1 MENSEKLTRK
11 EKRELVEN
19 NLLARVYDLI
29 LNEQTSEEERSILV
43 EFKNAVE
50 SGKDFQLETMKL
62 AETLRQ
68 LALSKF
74 KHKEKLSDEVSKFYM
89 DISTTGL
96 FEKNLA
102 IEIVCVLINLINLIL
117 ALKLKNIVV
126 EGEYIIESQE
136 IRKVL
141 VGPIVIF
148 IFLITL
154 ILVKQT
160 MIIPLLLVFENFYL
174 ISLRCKLYDL
184 EFLSKDRRKY
194 IDINKLIFKDMDSN
208 ENSDIS
214 MTKEFINIINSNDM
228 VENLDEYK
236 YKYKLTDIQMN
247 YLLESLICEPNSIYT
262 KYNAYIYVNY
272 DLRLLEIN
280 SSFKKSNIR
289 EFEFRNILM
298 VNEYEI
304 LEKIRNINEISE
316 ESKLESSVYFLL
328 MNYFKLK
335 EYTTKLDENNYI
347 EYSNNNSKLFDIYFN
362 HLDECINKLSDQS
375 IKISLKAIEAGIP
388 IETISDITG
397 VSLLKLKKFVDDKID
412 T

>member
-1 MENSEKLTRK
+1 M
-11 EKRELVEN
+11 
-19 NLLARVYDLI
+19 I
-29 LNEQTSEEERSILV
+29 L
-43 EFKNAVE
+43 
-50 SGKDFQLETMKL
+50 
-62 AETLRQ
+62 
-68 LALSKF
+68 
-74 KHKEKLSDEVSKFYM
+74 
-89 DISTTGL
+89 
-96 FEKNLA
+96 
-102 IEIVCVLINLINLIL
+102 IEILCVLINLINLIL

-136 IRKVL
+136 IRRVL

-148 IFLITL
+148 ITL
-154 ILVKQT
+154 IIFILAKQT
-160 MIIPLLLVFENFYL
+160 MIMPIFLVFEGIHLFAL
-174 ISLRCKLYDL
+174 KSKLYDL

-194 IDINKLIFKDMDSN
+194 IDINKLIFKDMYNN

-214 MTKEFINIINSNDM
+214 MAKKFINIINSNDM

-272 DLRLLEIN
+272 DLKLLEIN

-412 T
+412 K

>member
-1 MENSEKLTRK
+1 M
-11 EKRELVEN
+11 
-19 NLLARVYDLI
+19 I
-29 LNEQTSEEERSILV
+29 L
-43 EFKNAVE
+43 
-50 SGKDFQLETMKL
+50 
-62 AETLRQ
+62 
-68 LALSKF
+68 
-74 KHKEKLSDEVSKFYM
+74 
-89 DISTTGL
+89 
-96 FEKNLA
+96 
-102 IEIVCVLINLINLIL
+102 IEIVCVLINLIDLIL

-160 MIIPLLLVFENFYL
+160 MIIPLLLVFESFYL

-194 IDINKLIFKDMDSN
+194 IDINKLIFKDMDNN

-272 DLRLLEIN
+272 DLKLLEIN

-328 MNYFKLK
+328 MNYLKLK

-412 T
+412 K

>member
-1 MENSEKLTRK
+1 M
-11 EKRELVEN
+11 
-19 NLLARVYDLI
+19 I
-29 LNEQTSEEERSILV
+29 L
-43 EFKNAVE
+43 
-50 SGKDFQLETMKL
+50 
-62 AETLRQ
+62 
-68 LALSKF
+68 
-74 KHKEKLSDEVSKFYM
+74 
-89 DISTTGL
+89 
-96 FEKNLA
+96 

-160 MIIPLLLVFENFYL
+160 MIIPLLLVFESFYL

-412 T
+412 K

>member
-1 MENSEKLTRK
+1 M
-11 EKRELVEN
+11 
-19 NLLARVYDLI
+19 I
-29 LNEQTSEEERSILV
+29 L
-43 EFKNAVE
+43 
-50 SGKDFQLETMKL
+50 
-62 AETLRQ
+62 
-68 LALSKF
+68 
-74 KHKEKLSDEVSKFYM
+74 
-89 DISTTGL
+89 
-96 FEKNLA
+96 
-102 IEIVCVLINLINLIL
+102 IEIVCVLINLINLTL

-126 EGEYIIESQE
+126 EGKYIIESQE

-160 MIIPLLLVFENFYL
+160 MIIPLLLVFESFYL

-208 ENSDIS
+208 ENFDIS

-412 T
+412 K

>member
-1 MENSEKLTRK
+1 M
-11 EKRELVEN
+11 
-19 NLLARVYDLI
+19 I
-29 LNEQTSEEERSILV
+29 L
-43 EFKNAVE
+43 
-50 SGKDFQLETMKL
+50 
-62 AETLRQ
+62 
-68 LALSKF
+68 
-74 KHKEKLSDEVSKFYM
+74 
-89 DISTTGL
+89 
-96 FEKNLA
+96 

-117 ALKLKNIVV
+117 VLNLKNLVV
-126 EGEYIIESQE
+126 EGEYIRESQE
-136 IRKVL
+136 IRRVL
-141 VGPIVIF
+141 VGPIVTFIALIIF
-148 IFLITL
+148 ILA
-154 ILVKQT
+154 KQT
-160 MIIPLLLVFENFYL
+160 MIMPIFLVFEGIHLFAL
-174 ISLRCKLYDL
+174 KSKLSDL

-194 IDINKLIFKDMDSN
+194 IDINKLIFKDMDIN

-362 HLDECINKLSDQS
+362 HLDECINKLSNQS

-388 IETISDITG
+388 IEIISDITG

-412 T
+412 K

>member
-1 MENSEKLTRK
+1 M
-11 EKRELVEN
+11 
-19 NLLARVYDLI
+19 I
-29 LNEQTSEEERSILV
+29 L
-43 EFKNAVE
+43 
-50 SGKDFQLETMKL
+50 
-62 AETLRQ
+62 
-68 LALSKF
+68 
-74 KHKEKLSDEVSKFYM
+74 
-89 DISTTGL
+89 
-96 FEKNLA
+96 
-102 IEIVCVLINLINLIL
+102 IEILCVLVNLINLIL
-117 ALKLKNIVV
+117 VLNLKNLVV
-126 EGEYIIESQE
+126 EGEYIRESQE
-136 IRKVL
+136 IRRVL
-141 VGPIVIF
+141 VGPIVTFIALIIF
-148 IFLITL
+148 ILA
-154 ILVKQT
+154 KQT
-160 MIIPLLLVFENFYL
+160 MIMPIFLVFEGIHLFAL
-174 ISLRCKLYDL
+174 KSKLSDL

-304 LEKIRNINEISE
+304 LEKIRSINEISE

-412 T
+412 K

>member
-1 MENSEKLTRK
+1 M
-11 EKRELVEN
+11 
-19 NLLARVYDLI
+19 I
-29 LNEQTSEEERSILV
+29 L
-43 EFKNAVE
+43 
-50 SGKDFQLETMKL
+50 
-62 AETLRQ
+62 
-68 LALSKF
+68 
-74 KHKEKLSDEVSKFYM
+74 
-89 DISTTGL
+89 
-96 FEKNLA
+96 

-117 ALKLKNIVV
+117 VLNLKNLVV
-126 EGEYIIESQE
+126 EGEYIRESQE
-136 IRKVL
+136 IRRVL
-141 VGPIVIF
+141 VGPIVTFIALIIF
-148 IFLITL
+148 ILA
-154 ILVKQT
+154 KQT
-160 MIIPLLLVFENFYL
+160 MIMPIFLVFEGIHLFAL
-174 ISLRCKLYDL
+174 KSKLFDL

-272 DLRLLEIN
+272 DLKLLEIN

-412 T
+412 K

>member
-1 MENSEKLTRK
+1 M
-11 EKRELVEN
+11 
-19 NLLARVYDLI
+19 I
-29 LNEQTSEEERSILV
+29 L
-43 EFKNAVE
+43 
-50 SGKDFQLETMKL
+50 
-62 AETLRQ
+62 
-68 LALSKF
+68 
-74 KHKEKLSDEVSKFYM
+74 
-89 DISTTGL
+89 
-96 FEKNLA
+96 
-102 IEIVCVLINLINLIL
+102 IEIVCVLINLINLTL

-160 MIIPLLLVFENFYL
+160 MIIPLLLVFESFYL

-247 YLLESLICEPNSIYT
+247 CLLESLICEPNSIYT

-280 SSFKKSNIR
+280 SSFKKSNIM

-362 HLDECINKLSDQS
+362 NLDECINKLSDQS

-412 T
+412 K

>member
-1 MENSEKLTRK
+1 MI
-11 EKRELVEN
+11 
-19 NLLARVYDLI
+19 LI
-29 LNEQTSEEERSILV
+29 KIL
-43 EFKNAVE
+43 
-50 SGKDFQLETMKL
+50 
-62 AETLRQ
+62 
-68 LALSKF
+68 
-74 KHKEKLSDEVSKFYM
+74 
-89 DISTTGL
+89 
-96 FEKNLA
+96 
-102 IEIVCVLINLINLIL
+102 CVLVNLINLIL
-117 ALKLKNIVV
+117 VLNLKNLVV
-126 EGEYIIESQE
+126 EGEYIRESQE
-136 IRKVL
+136 IRRVL
-141 VGPIVIF
+141 VGPIVTFIALIIF
-148 IFLITL
+148 ILA
-154 ILVKQT
+154 KQT
-160 MIIPLLLVFENFYL
+160 MIMPIFLVFEGIHLFAL
-174 ISLRCKLYDL
+174 KSKLSDL

-412 T
+412 K

>member
-1 MENSEKLTRK
+1 M
-11 EKRELVEN
+11 
-19 NLLARVYDLI
+19 I
-29 LNEQTSEEERSILV
+29 L
-43 EFKNAVE
+43 
-50 SGKDFQLETMKL
+50 
-62 AETLRQ
+62 
-68 LALSKF
+68 
-74 KHKEKLSDEVSKFYM
+74 
-89 DISTTGL
+89 
-96 FEKNLA
+96 
-102 IEIVCVLINLINLIL
+102 IEIVCVLINLINLTL

-136 IRKVL
+136 IRRVL
-141 VGPIVIF
+141 VGPIVTFIALIIF
-148 IFLITL
+148 ILA
-154 ILVKQT
+154 KQT
-160 MIIPLLLVFENFYL
+160 MIMPIFLVFEGIHLFAL
-174 ISLRCKLYDL
+174 KSKLSDL

-272 DLRLLEIN
+272 DLKLLEIN

-304 LEKIRNINEISE
+304 LEKIRSINEISE

-412 T
+412 K

>member
-1 MENSEKLTRK
+1 M
-11 EKRELVEN
+11 
-19 NLLARVYDLI
+19 I
-29 LNEQTSEEERSILV
+29 L
-43 EFKNAVE
+43 
-50 SGKDFQLETMKL
+50 
-62 AETLRQ
+62 
-68 LALSKF
+68 
-74 KHKEKLSDEVSKFYM
+74 
-89 DISTTGL
+89 
-96 FEKNLA
+96 
-102 IEIVCVLINLINLIL
+102 IEILCVLVNLINLIL
-117 ALKLKNIVV
+117 VLNLKNLVV
-126 EGEYIIESQE
+126 EGEYIRESQE
-136 IRKVL
+136 IRRVL
-141 VGPIVIF
+141 VGPIVTFIALIIF
-148 IFLITL
+148 ILA
-154 ILVKQT
+154 KQT
-160 MIIPLLLVFENFYL
+160 MIMPIFLVFEGIHLFAL
-174 ISLRCKLYDL
+174 KSKLSDL

-272 DLRLLEIN
+272 DLKLLEIN

-304 LEKIRNINEISE
+304 LEKIRSINEISE

-412 T
+412 K

>member
-1 MENSEKLTRK
+1 M
-11 EKRELVEN
+11 
-19 NLLARVYDLI
+19 I
-29 LNEQTSEEERSILV
+29 L
-43 EFKNAVE
+43 
-50 SGKDFQLETMKL
+50 
-62 AETLRQ
+62 
-68 LALSKF
+68 
-74 KHKEKLSDEVSKFYM
+74 
-89 DISTTGL
+89 
-96 FEKNLA
+96 
-102 IEIVCVLINLINLIL
+102 IEILCVLVNLINLIL
-117 ALKLKNIVV
+117 VLNLKNLVV
-126 EGEYIIESQE
+126 EGEYIRESQE
-136 IRKVL
+136 IRRVL
-141 VGPIVIF
+141 VGPIVTFIALIIF
-148 IFLITL
+148 ILA
-154 ILVKQT
+154 KQT
-160 MIIPLLLVFENFYL
+160 MIMPIFLVFEGIHLFAL
-174 ISLRCKLYDL
+174 KSKLSDL

-412 T
+412 K

>member
-1 MENSEKLTRK
+1 M
-11 EKRELVEN
+11 
-19 NLLARVYDLI
+19 I
-29 LNEQTSEEERSILV
+29 L
-43 EFKNAVE
+43 
-50 SGKDFQLETMKL
+50 
-62 AETLRQ
+62 
-68 LALSKF
+68 
-74 KHKEKLSDEVSKFYM
+74 
-89 DISTTGL
+89 
-96 FEKNLA
+96 

-117 ALKLKNIVV
+117 VLNLKNLVV
-126 EGEYIIESQE
+126 EGEYIRESQE
-136 IRKVL
+136 IRRVL
-141 VGPIVIF
+141 VGPIVTFIALIIF
-148 IFLITL
+148 ILA
-154 ILVKQT
+154 KQT
-160 MIIPLLLVFENFYL
+160 MIMPIFLVFEGIHLFAL
-174 ISLRCKLYDL
+174 KSKLSDL

-335 EYTTKLDENNYI
+335 EYTTKLYENNYI

-362 HLDECINKLSDQS
+362 HLDECINKLSNQS

-388 IETISDITG
+388 IEIISDITG

-412 T
+412 K

>member
-1 MENSEKLTRK
+1 M
-11 EKRELVEN
+11 
-19 NLLARVYDLI
+19 I
-29 LNEQTSEEERSILV
+29 L
-43 EFKNAVE
+43 
-50 SGKDFQLETMKL
+50 
-62 AETLRQ
+62 
-68 LALSKF
+68 
-74 KHKEKLSDEVSKFYM
+74 
-89 DISTTGL
+89 
-96 FEKNLA
+96 
-102 IEIVCVLINLINLIL
+102 IEILCVLINLINLIL

-126 EGEYIIESQE
+126 EGEYIRESQE
-136 IRKVL
+136 IRRVL

-148 IFLITL
+148 ITL
-154 ILVKQT
+154 IIFILAKQT
-160 MIIPLLLVFENFYL
+160 MIMPIFLVFEGIHLFAL
-174 ISLRCKLYDL
+174 KSKLYDL

-194 IDINKLIFKDMDSN
+194 IDINKLIFKDMYNN

-214 MTKEFINIINSNDM
+214 MVKEFINIINSNDM

-272 DLRLLEIN
+272 DLKLLEIN

-412 T
+412 K

>member
-1 MENSEKLTRK
+1 M
-11 EKRELVEN
+11 
-19 NLLARVYDLI
+19 I
-29 LNEQTSEEERSILV
+29 L
-43 EFKNAVE
+43 
-50 SGKDFQLETMKL
+50 
-62 AETLRQ
+62 
-68 LALSKF
+68 
-74 KHKEKLSDEVSKFYM
+74 
-89 DISTTGL
+89 
-96 FEKNLA
+96 
-102 IEIVCVLINLINLIL
+102 IEILCVLVNLINLIL
-117 ALKLKNIVV
+117 VLNLKNLVV
-126 EGEYIIESQE
+126 EGEYIRESQE
-136 IRKVL
+136 IRRVL
-141 VGPIVIF
+141 VGPIVTFIALIIF
-148 IFLITL
+148 ILA
-154 ILVKQT
+154 KQT
-160 MIIPLLLVFENFYL
+160 MIMPIFLVFEGIHLFAL
-174 ISLRCKLYDL
+174 KSKLSDL

-280 SSFKKSNIR
+280 SSFKKKSNIR

-304 LEKIRNINEISE
+304 LEKIRSINEISE

-347 EYSNNNSKLFDIYFN
+347 EYSNNNLKLFDIYFN

-397 VSLLKLKKFVDDKID
+397 VSLLKLKKFVDNKID
-412 T
+412 K

>member
-1 MENSEKLTRK
+1 M
-11 EKRELVEN
+11 
-19 NLLARVYDLI
+19 I
-29 LNEQTSEEERSILV
+29 L
-43 EFKNAVE
+43 
-50 SGKDFQLETMKL
+50 
-62 AETLRQ
+62 
-68 LALSKF
+68 
-74 KHKEKLSDEVSKFYM
+74 
-89 DISTTGL
+89 
-96 FEKNLA
+96 

-117 ALKLKNIVV
+117 VLNLKNMVV
-126 EGEYIIESQE
+126 EGEYIRESQE
-136 IRKVL
+136 IRRVL
-141 VGPIVIF
+141 VGPIVTFIALIIF
-148 IFLITL
+148 ILA
-154 ILVKQT
+154 KQT
-160 MIIPLLLVFENFYL
+160 MIMPIFLVFEGIHLFAL
-174 ISLRCKLYDL
+174 KSKLSDL

-412 T
+412 K

>member
-1 MENSEKLTRK
+1 M
-11 EKRELVEN
+11 
-19 NLLARVYDLI
+19 I
-29 LNEQTSEEERSILV
+29 L
-43 EFKNAVE
+43 
-50 SGKDFQLETMKL
+50 
-62 AETLRQ
+62 
-68 LALSKF
+68 
-74 KHKEKLSDEVSKFYM
+74 
-89 DISTTGL
+89 
-96 FEKNLA
+96 

-160 MIIPLLLVFENFYL
+160 MIIPLLLVFESFYL

-272 DLRLLEIN
+272 DLKLLEIN

-304 LEKIRNINEISE
+304 LEKIRSINEISE

-412 T
+412 K

>member
-1 MENSEKLTRK
+1 M
-11 EKRELVEN
+11 
-19 NLLARVYDLI
+19 I
-29 LNEQTSEEERSILV
+29 L
-43 EFKNAVE
+43 
-50 SGKDFQLETMKL
+50 
-62 AETLRQ
+62 
-68 LALSKF
+68 
-74 KHKEKLSDEVSKFYM
+74 
-89 DISTTGL
+89 
-96 FEKNLA
+96 
-102 IEIVCVLINLINLIL
+102 IEILCVLVNLINLIL
-117 ALKLKNIVV
+117 VLNLKNLVV
-126 EGEYIIESQE
+126 EGEYIRESQE
-136 IRKVL
+136 IRRVL
-141 VGPIVIF
+141 VGPIVTFIALIIF
-148 IFLITL
+148 ILA
-154 ILVKQT
+154 KQT
-160 MIIPLLLVFENFYL
+160 MIMPIFLVFEGIHLFAL
-174 ISLRCKLYDL
+174 KSKLFDL

-194 IDINKLIFKDMDSN
+194 IDINKLIFKNMDSN

-262 KYNAYIYVNY
+262 KYNVYIYVNY

-412 T
+412 K

>member
-1 MENSEKLTRK
+1 M
-11 EKRELVEN
+11 
-19 NLLARVYDLI
+19 I
-29 LNEQTSEEERSILV
+29 L
-43 EFKNAVE
+43 
-50 SGKDFQLETMKL
+50 
-62 AETLRQ
+62 
-68 LALSKF
+68 
-74 KHKEKLSDEVSKFYM
+74 
-89 DISTTGL
+89 
-96 FEKNLA
+96 
-102 IEIVCVLINLINLIL
+102 IEILCVLVNLINLIL
-117 ALKLKNIVV
+117 VLNLKNLVV

-136 IRKVL
+136 IRRVL
-141 VGPIVIF
+141 VGPIVTFIALIIF
-148 IFLITL
+148 ILA
-154 ILVKQT
+154 KQT
-160 MIIPLLLVFENFYL
+160 MIMPIFLVFEGIHLFAL
-174 ISLRCKLYDL
+174 KSKLSDL

-347 EYSNNNSKLFDIYFN
+347 EYSNNNSKLFDIYYN

-412 T
+412 K

>member
-1 MENSEKLTRK
+1 M
-11 EKRELVEN
+11 
-19 NLLARVYDLI
+19 I
-29 LNEQTSEEERSILV
+29 L
-43 EFKNAVE
+43 
-50 SGKDFQLETMKL
+50 
-62 AETLRQ
+62 
-68 LALSKF
+68 
-74 KHKEKLSDEVSKFYM
+74 
-89 DISTTGL
+89 
-96 FEKNLA
+96 

-117 ALKLKNIVV
+117 VLNLKNLVV
-126 EGEYIIESQE
+126 EGEYIRESQE
-136 IRKVL
+136 IRRVL
-141 VGPIVIF
+141 VGPIVTFIALIIF
-148 IFLITL
+148 ILA
-154 ILVKQT
+154 KQT
-160 MIIPLLLVFENFYL
+160 MIMPIFLVFEGIHLFAL
-174 ISLRCKLYDL
+174 KSKLSDL

-362 HLDECINKLSDQS
+362 HLDECINKLSNQS

-388 IETISDITG
+388 IEIISDITG
-397 VSLLKLKKFVDDKID
+397 VSLLKLKKFVDDKINK
-412 T
+412 

>member
-1 MENSEKLTRK
+1 M
-11 EKRELVEN
+11 
-19 NLLARVYDLI
+19 I
-29 LNEQTSEEERSILV
+29 L
-43 EFKNAVE
+43 
-50 SGKDFQLETMKL
+50 
-62 AETLRQ
+62 
-68 LALSKF
+68 
-74 KHKEKLSDEVSKFYM
+74 
-89 DISTTGL
+89 
-96 FEKNLA
+96 

-160 MIIPLLLVFENFYL
+160 MIIPLLLVFESFYL

-272 DLRLLEIN
+272 DLKLLEIN

-375 IKISLKAIEAGIP
+375 IKISLKAIEERIP

-397 VSLLKLKKFVDDKID
+397 VSLLKLNKFVDDKID
-412 T
+412 K

>member
-1 MENSEKLTRK
+1 M
-11 EKRELVEN
+11 
-19 NLLARVYDLI
+19 I
-29 LNEQTSEEERSILV
+29 L
-43 EFKNAVE
+43 
-50 SGKDFQLETMKL
+50 
-62 AETLRQ
+62 
-68 LALSKF
+68 
-74 KHKEKLSDEVSKFYM
+74 
-89 DISTTGL
+89 
-96 FEKNLA
+96 
-102 IEIVCVLINLINLIL
+102 IEILCVLVNLINLIL
-117 ALKLKNIVV
+117 VLNLKNLVV
-126 EGEYIIESQE
+126 EGEYIRESQE
-136 IRKVL
+136 IRRVL
-141 VGPIVIF
+141 VGPIVTFIALIIF
-148 IFLITL
+148 ILA
-154 ILVKQT
+154 KQT
-160 MIIPLLLVFENFYL
+160 MIMPIFLVFEGIHLFAL
-174 ISLRCKLYDL
+174 KSKLSDL

-272 DLRLLEIN
+272 DLKLLEIN

-375 IKISLKAIEAGIP
+375 IKISLKAIEEGIP

-397 VSLLKLKKFVDDKID
+397 VSLLKLNKFVDDKID
-412 T
+412 K

>member
-1 MENSEKLTRK
+1 M
-11 EKRELVEN
+11 
-19 NLLARVYDLI
+19 I
-29 LNEQTSEEERSILV
+29 L
-43 EFKNAVE
+43 
-50 SGKDFQLETMKL
+50 
-62 AETLRQ
+62 
-68 LALSKF
+68 
-74 KHKEKLSDEVSKFYM
+74 
-89 DISTTGL
+89 
-96 FEKNLA
+96 
-102 IEIVCVLINLINLIL
+102 IEILCVLINLINLTL

-160 MIIPLLLVFENFYL
+160 MIIPLLLVFESFYL

-194 IDINKLIFKDMDSN
+194 IDINKLIFKDMDNN

-412 T
+412 K

>member
-1 MENSEKLTRK
+1 M
-11 EKRELVEN
+11 
-19 NLLARVYDLI
+19 I
-29 LNEQTSEEERSILV
+29 L
-43 EFKNAVE
+43 
-50 SGKDFQLETMKL
+50 
-62 AETLRQ
+62 
-68 LALSKF
+68 
-74 KHKEKLSDEVSKFYM
+74 
-89 DISTTGL
+89 
-96 FEKNLA
+96 
-102 IEIVCVLINLINLIL
+102 IEILCVLVNLINLIL
-117 ALKLKNIVV
+117 VLNLKNLVV
-126 EGEYIIESQE
+126 EGEYIRESQE
-136 IRKVL
+136 IRRVL
-141 VGPIVIF
+141 VGPIVTFIALIIF
-148 IFLITL
+148 ILA
-154 ILVKQT
+154 KQT
-160 MIIPLLLVFENFYL
+160 MIMPIFLVFEGIHLFAL
-174 ISLRCKLYDL
+174 KSKLSDL

-194 IDINKLIFKDMDSN
+194 IDINKLIFKNMDSN

-272 DLRLLEIN
+272 DLKLLEIN

-304 LEKIRNINEISE
+304 LEKIRSINEISE

-412 T
+412 K

>member
-1 MENSEKLTRK
+1 M
-11 EKRELVEN
+11 
-19 NLLARVYDLI
+19 I
-29 LNEQTSEEERSILV
+29 L
-43 EFKNAVE
+43 
-50 SGKDFQLETMKL
+50 
-62 AETLRQ
+62 
-68 LALSKF
+68 
-74 KHKEKLSDEVSKFYM
+74 
-89 DISTTGL
+89 
-96 FEKNLA
+96 
-102 IEIVCVLINLINLIL
+102 IEILCVLVNLINLIL
-117 ALKLKNIVV
+117 VLNLKNLVV
-126 EGEYIIESQE
+126 EGEYIRESQE
-136 IRKVL
+136 IRRVL
-141 VGPIVIF
+141 VGPIVTFIALIIF
-148 IFLITL
+148 ILA
-154 ILVKQT
+154 KQT
-160 MIIPLLLVFENFYL
+160 MIMPIFLVFEGIHLFAL
-174 ISLRCKLYDL
+174 KSKLSDL

-194 IDINKLIFKDMDSN
+194 IDINKLIFKNMDSN

-272 DLRLLEIN
+272 DLKLLEIN

-362 HLDECINKLSDQS
+362 HLDECINKLSNQS

-412 T
+412 K

>member
-1 MENSEKLTRK
+1 M
-11 EKRELVEN
+11 
-19 NLLARVYDLI
+19 I
-29 LNEQTSEEERSILV
+29 L
-43 EFKNAVE
+43 
-50 SGKDFQLETMKL
+50 
-62 AETLRQ
+62 
-68 LALSKF
+68 
-74 KHKEKLSDEVSKFYM
+74 
-89 DISTTGL
+89 
-96 FEKNLA
+96 
-102 IEIVCVLINLINLIL
+102 IEILCVLVNLINLIL
-117 ALKLKNIVV
+117 VLNLKNLVV
-126 EGEYIIESQE
+126 EGEYIRESQE
-136 IRKVL
+136 IRRVL
-141 VGPIVIF
+141 VGPIVTFIALIIF
-148 IFLITL
+148 ILA
-154 ILVKQT
+154 KQT
-160 MIIPLLLVFENFYL
+160 MIMPIFLVFEGIHLFAL
-174 ISLRCKLYDL
+174 KSKLSDL

-272 DLRLLEIN
+272 DLKLLEIN

-298 VNEYEI
+298 VNEYEV
-304 LEKIRNINEISE
+304 LEKIRSINEISE

>member
-1 MENSEKLTRK
+1 M
-11 EKRELVEN
+11 
-19 NLLARVYDLI
+19 I
-29 LNEQTSEEERSILV
+29 L
-43 EFKNAVE
+43 
-50 SGKDFQLETMKL
+50 
-62 AETLRQ
+62 
-68 LALSKF
+68 
-74 KHKEKLSDEVSKFYM
+74 
-89 DISTTGL
+89 
-96 FEKNLA
+96 
-102 IEIVCVLINLINLIL
+102 IEILCVLINLINLIL

-160 MIIPLLLVFENFYL
+160 MIIPLLLVFESFYL

-194 IDINKLIFKDMDSN
+194 IDINKLIFKDMDNN

-272 DLRLLEIN
+272 DLKLLEIN

-328 MNYFKLK
+328 MNYLKLK

-362 HLDECINKLSDQS
+362 HLEECINKLSDQS

-412 T
+412 K

>member
-1 MENSEKLTRK
+1 M
-11 EKRELVEN
+11 
-19 NLLARVYDLI
+19 I
-29 LNEQTSEEERSILV
+29 L
-43 EFKNAVE
+43 
-50 SGKDFQLETMKL
+50 
-62 AETLRQ
+62 
-68 LALSKF
+68 
-74 KHKEKLSDEVSKFYM
+74 
-89 DISTTGL
+89 
-96 FEKNLA
+96 

-117 ALKLKNIVV
+117 VLNLKNMVV
-126 EGEYIIESQE
+126 EGEYIRESQE
-136 IRKVL
+136 IRRVL
-141 VGPIVIF
+141 VGPIVTFIALIIF
-148 IFLITL
+148 ILA
-154 ILVKQT
+154 KQT
-160 MIIPLLLVFENFYL
+160 MIMPIFLVFEGIHLFAL
-174 ISLRCKLYDL
+174 KSKLSDL

-272 DLRLLEIN
+272 DLKLLEIN

-298 VNEYEI
+298 LNEYEI

-412 T
+412 K

>member
-1 MENSEKLTRK
+1 M
-11 EKRELVEN
+11 
-19 NLLARVYDLI
+19 I
-29 LNEQTSEEERSILV
+29 L
-43 EFKNAVE
+43 
-50 SGKDFQLETMKL
+50 
-62 AETLRQ
+62 
-68 LALSKF
+68 
-74 KHKEKLSDEVSKFYM
+74 
-89 DISTTGL
+89 
-96 FEKNLA
+96 

-126 EGEYIIESQE
+126 EGEYIRESQE
-136 IRKVL
+136 IRRVL

-148 IFLITL
+148 IALIIF
-154 ILVKQT
+154 ILAKQT
-160 MIIPLLLVFENFYL
+160 MIMPIFLVFEGIHLFAL
-174 ISLRCKLYDL
+174 KGKLSDL

-304 LEKIRNINEISE
+304 LEKIRSINEISE

-412 T
+412 K

>member
-1 MENSEKLTRK
+1 M
-11 EKRELVEN
+11 
-19 NLLARVYDLI
+19 I
-29 LNEQTSEEERSILV
+29 L
-43 EFKNAVE
+43 
-50 SGKDFQLETMKL
+50 
-62 AETLRQ
+62 
-68 LALSKF
+68 
-74 KHKEKLSDEVSKFYM
+74 
-89 DISTTGL
+89 
-96 FEKNLA
+96 
-102 IEIVCVLINLINLIL
+102 IEILCVLVNLINLIL
-117 ALKLKNIVV
+117 VLNLKNLVV
-126 EGEYIIESQE
+126 EGEYIRESQE
-136 IRKVL
+136 IRRVL
-141 VGPIVIF
+141 VGPIVTFIALIIF
-148 IFLITL
+148 ILA
-154 ILVKQT
+154 KQT
-160 MIIPLLLVFENFYL
+160 MIMPIFLVFEGIHLFAL
-174 ISLRCKLYDL
+174 KSKLSDL

-247 YLLESLICEPNSIYT
+247 YLLESLIGEPNSIYT

-412 T
+412 K

>member
-1 MENSEKLTRK
+1 M
-11 EKRELVEN
+11 
-19 NLLARVYDLI
+19 I
-29 LNEQTSEEERSILV
+29 L
-43 EFKNAVE
+43 
-50 SGKDFQLETMKL
+50 
-62 AETLRQ
+62 
-68 LALSKF
+68 
-74 KHKEKLSDEVSKFYM
+74 
-89 DISTTGL
+89 
-96 FEKNLA
+96 

-126 EGEYIIESQE
+126 EGEYIRESQE
-136 IRKVL
+136 IRRVL
-141 VGPIVIF
+141 VGPIVTFIALIIF
-148 IFLITL
+148 ILA
-154 ILVKQT
+154 KQT
-160 MIIPLLLVFENFYL
+160 MIMPIFLVFEGIHLFAL
-174 ISLRCKLYDL
+174 KSKLSDL

-194 IDINKLIFKDMDSN
+194 IDINKLIFKNMDSN

-272 DLRLLEIN
+272 DLKLLEIN

-347 EYSNNNSKLFDIYFN
+347 EYSNNNLKLFDIYFN
-362 HLDECINKLSDQS
+362 HLDECINKLSNQS

-412 T
+412 K

>member
-1 MENSEKLTRK
+1 M
-11 EKRELVEN
+11 
-19 NLLARVYDLI
+19 I
-29 LNEQTSEEERSILV
+29 L
-43 EFKNAVE
+43 
-50 SGKDFQLETMKL
+50 
-62 AETLRQ
+62 
-68 LALSKF
+68 
-74 KHKEKLSDEVSKFYM
+74 
-89 DISTTGL
+89 
-96 FEKNLA
+96 
-102 IEIVCVLINLINLIL
+102 IEILCVLVNLINLIL
-117 ALKLKNIVV
+117 VLNLKNLVV
-126 EGEYIIESQE
+126 EGEYIRESQE
-136 IRKVL
+136 IRRVL
-141 VGPIVIF
+141 VGPIVTFIALIIF
-148 IFLITL
+148 ILA
-154 ILVKQT
+154 KQT
-160 MIIPLLLVFENFYL
+160 MIMPIFLVFEGIHLFAL
-174 ISLRCKLYDL
+174 KSKLSDL

-272 DLRLLEIN
+272 DLKLLEIN

-304 LEKIRNINEISE
+304 LEKIRSINEISE

-375 IKISLKAIEAGIP
+375 IKISLKAIEAGIT

-412 T
+412 K

>member
-1 MENSEKLTRK
+1 M
-11 EKRELVEN
+11 
-19 NLLARVYDLI
+19 I
-29 LNEQTSEEERSILV
+29 L
-43 EFKNAVE
+43 
-50 SGKDFQLETMKL
+50 
-62 AETLRQ
+62 
-68 LALSKF
+68 
-74 KHKEKLSDEVSKFYM
+74 
-89 DISTTGL
+89 
-96 FEKNLA
+96 
-102 IEIVCVLINLINLIL
+102 IEILCVLVNLINLIL
-117 ALKLKNIVV
+117 VLNLKNLVV
-126 EGEYIIESQE
+126 EGEYIRESQE
-136 IRKVL
+136 IRRVL
-141 VGPIVIF
+141 VGPIVTFIALIIF
-148 IFLITL
+148 ILA
-154 ILVKQT
+154 KQT
-160 MIIPLLLVFENFYL
+160 MIMPIFLVFEGIHLFAL
-174 ISLRCKLYDL
+174 KSKLSDL

-272 DLRLLEIN
+272 DLKLLEIN

-304 LEKIRNINEISE
+304 LEKIRSINEISE

>member
-1 MENSEKLTRK
+1 M
-11 EKRELVEN
+11 
-19 NLLARVYDLI
+19 I
-29 LNEQTSEEERSILV
+29 L
-43 EFKNAVE
+43 
-50 SGKDFQLETMKL
+50 
-62 AETLRQ
+62 
-68 LALSKF
+68 
-74 KHKEKLSDEVSKFYM
+74 
-89 DISTTGL
+89 
-96 FEKNLA
+96 
-102 IEIVCVLINLINLIL
+102 IEIVCVLINLINLIS

-126 EGEYIIESQE
+126 EGEYIRESQE
-136 IRKVL
+136 IRRVL

-148 IFLITL
+148 ITL
-154 ILVKQT
+154 IIFILAKQT
-160 MIIPLLLVFENFYL
+160 MIMPIFLVFEGIHLFAL
-174 ISLRCKLYDL
+174 KSKLSDL

-388 IETISDITG
+388 IEIISDITG
-397 VSLLKLKKFVDDKID
+397 VSLLKLKKFIDDKMD
-412 T
+412 K

>member
-1 MENSEKLTRK
+1 M
-11 EKRELVEN
+11 
-19 NLLARVYDLI
+19 I
-29 LNEQTSEEERSILV
+29 L
-43 EFKNAVE
+43 
-50 SGKDFQLETMKL
+50 
-62 AETLRQ
+62 
-68 LALSKF
+68 
-74 KHKEKLSDEVSKFYM
+74 
-89 DISTTGL
+89 
-96 FEKNLA
+96 

-117 ALKLKNIVV
+117 VLNLKNLVV
-126 EGEYIIESQE
+126 EGEYIRESQE
-136 IRKVL
+136 IRRVL
-141 VGPIVIF
+141 VGPIVTFIALIIF
-148 IFLITL
+148 ILA
-154 ILVKQT
+154 KQT
-160 MIIPLLLVFENFYL
+160 MIMPIFLVFEGIHLFAL
-174 ISLRCKLYDL
+174 KSKLSDL

-208 ENSDIS
+208 ENFDIS

-272 DLRLLEIN
+272 DLKLLEIN

-298 VNEYEI
+298 LNEYEI

-412 T
+412 K

>member
-1 MENSEKLTRK
+1 M
-11 EKRELVEN
+11 
-19 NLLARVYDLI
+19 I
-29 LNEQTSEEERSILV
+29 L
-43 EFKNAVE
+43 
-50 SGKDFQLETMKL
+50 
-62 AETLRQ
+62 
-68 LALSKF
+68 
-74 KHKEKLSDEVSKFYM
+74 
-89 DISTTGL
+89 
-96 FEKNLA
+96 

-117 ALKLKNIVV
+117 VLNLKNLVV
-126 EGEYIIESQE
+126 EGEYIRESQE
-136 IRKVL
+136 IRRVL
-141 VGPIVIF
+141 VGPIVTFIALIIF
-148 IFLITL
+148 ILA
-154 ILVKQT
+154 KQT
-160 MIIPLLLVFENFYL
+160 MIMPIFLVFEGIHLFAL
-174 ISLRCKLYDL
+174 KSKLSDL

-272 DLRLLEIN
+272 DLKLLEIN

-375 IKISLKAIEAGIP
+375 IKISLKAIETGIP

-397 VSLLKLKKFVDDKID
+397 VSLLKLKKFVDYKID
-412 T
+412 K